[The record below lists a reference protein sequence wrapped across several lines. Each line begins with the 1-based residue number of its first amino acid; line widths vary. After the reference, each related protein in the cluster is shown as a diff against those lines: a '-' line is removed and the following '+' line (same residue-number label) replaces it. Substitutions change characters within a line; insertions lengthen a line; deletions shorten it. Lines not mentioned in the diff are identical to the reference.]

1 MIVERIYIATY
12 KYDWNFAKI
21 CISSIRYW
29 YPEIPICILKDM
41 TAGYFETK
49 IVLKDWNLEEIE
61 LGEKSWGWG
70 FSKLLPMFNKKRESY
85 LVLDADTVL
94 LGPLLDKIQNIDA
107 DFIVDDEVQ
116 PKERFNEIYYNL
128 DLIGTIDVN
137 FKYPGY
143 SFNSGQVFGS
153 SGIFT
158 KHDFEETLTWSNPP
172 KSKFPEIIPNGDQ
185 SQLNFQIHKWEAL
198 KKIKVA
204 RLKLMVYPENPLNF
218 KIDLQKIINKEPDYP
233 FIIHWAGMKYKR
245 ITDLNYS
252 EVLNFYKDQFFSKK
266 NRFIKFE
273 NDYFDWYYFYEKKSK
288 AFIKYRLKINKK

>member
-1 MIVERIYIATY
+1 
-12 KYDWNFAKI
+12 
-21 CISSIRYW
+21 
-29 YPEIPICILKDM
+29 
-41 TAGYFETK
+41 
-49 IVLKDWNLEEIE
+49 
-61 LGEKSWGWG
+61 
-70 FSKLLPMFNKKRESY
+70 
-85 LVLDADTVL
+85 
-94 LGPLLDKIQNIDA
+94 
-107 DFIVDDEVQ
+107 
-116 PKERFNEIYYNL
+116 L
-128 DLIGTIDVN
+128 DLIGTLDVN

-158 KHDFEETLTWSNPP
+158 KQDFEETLTWSNPP